1 MISYQ
6 PEMLLTPQLAKAD
19 YQGRSQ
25 LKIDVP
31 VKLFVGRF
39 PKSMSDQELRAV
51 FATFGSVL
59 ECVILRDSEKRSKG
73 CAFVRFACITDAA
86 TCIEHLNNKHC
97 LDTTIGTLQVQ
108 FANGEVERLGLKSDQ
123 IEVPPVKLFV
133 GSLPKSTRPDDLQ
146 CHFSRFGTVVEV
158 FILTDAQG
166 EPKGSGFVKMKDRVE
181 AQNAIT
187 GLNDR
192 LFLEGSTKPAE
203 VRLAC
208 SKVQKAKIS
217 VTQPLT
223 TPRPSM
229 KTTPQ
234 TQGPPGCNLF
244 VVQIPDTWQDQHL
257 VSFFSSYG
265 PVLSAQVCRDTR
277 TGSSKGYGFVSLQSG
292 HKAAEAVERLN
303 GILIEGRRIKV
314 EMRRQVVDMQTPSP
328 IKYGLLAGH
337 LQMMMTPPTASSSAA
352 CDYFRRMQ

>member
-1 MISYQ
+1 MMTFQ
-6 PEMLLTPQLAKAD
+6 PEMAFTPQPAKAD
-19 YQGRSQ
+19 YHSRGQ

-97 LDTTIGTLQVQ
+97 LDTAIGTLQVQ

-133 GSLPKSTRPDDLQ
+133 GSLPKSTCPEDLQ
-146 CHFSRFGTVVEV
+146 GHFSRFGTVVEV
-158 FILTDAQG
+158 FILTDASG

-181 AQNAIT
+181 AMNAIT

-217 VTQPLT
+217 MSVVS
-223 TPRPSM
+223 TPRPAV
-229 KTTPQ
+229 KTPQ

-265 PVLSAQVCRDTR
+265 PVLSAQVCRDAR
-277 TGSSKGYGFVSLQSG
+277 TGTSKGYGFVSLQNG

-314 EMRRQVVDMQTPSP
+314 EMRRQVDSMQTPSP

-352 CDYFRRMQ
+352 CDYFSRMQ